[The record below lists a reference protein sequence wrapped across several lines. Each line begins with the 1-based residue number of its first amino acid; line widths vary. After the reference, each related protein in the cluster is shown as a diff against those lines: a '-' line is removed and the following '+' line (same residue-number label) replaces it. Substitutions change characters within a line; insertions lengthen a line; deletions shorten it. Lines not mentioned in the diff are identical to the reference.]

1 MQSWRLILI
10 IALIIVLIP
19 TVILMNQV
27 EKGGKSDSAER
38 QKKQKMLKWC
48 TRLLIAIFLVTL
60 VISMY
65 QHYGALLNA

>member
-60 VISMY
+60 AISMY
-65 QHYGALLNA
+65 QHYVALLNA

>member
-38 QKKQKMLKWC
+38 QKKLKMLKWC

-60 VISMY
+60 ALSMY

>member
-10 IALIIVLIP
+10 IALVIVLIP

-27 EKGGKSDSAER
+27 EKGNKGDSAER
-38 QKKQKMLKWC
+38 AKKQKQLKWC

-60 VISMY
+60 AISMY

>member
-60 VISMY
+60 AISMY
-65 QHYGALLNA
+65 QQYGALLNA

>member
-27 EKGGKSDSAER
+27 EKGGKR
-38 QKKQKMLKWC
+38 
-48 TRLLIAIFLVTL
+48 
-60 VISMY
+60 
-65 QHYGALLNA
+65 